1 MKQEVSGARPQKGNP
16 FVSFLWV
23 ILIVLFLNWLIF
35 PNLMNRQ
42 IRATDYSTFVE
53 KMDAG
58 AIKEVMVKSG
68 QIYFT
73 VLENGEELT
82 YQTGEIEDPQ
92 LVDRLLK
99 AKSPN
104 ANGKIT
110 FSEIVPEENSPVLNF
125 ILMWI
130 LPGLLFYI
138 IWKQASRSIQAR
150 MGAGGNFMSFGNG
163 GAKIYA
169 DSEIKTTFADVA
181 GQNEAKE
188 MLKEIVDFLH
198 NPKKY
203 TDIGASLP
211 KGALLVGPPGTGK
224 TLIARA
230 VAGEAKVPF
239 FAISGSEFVQMFVG
253 MGAAKVRDLFRQ
265 ANEKAPCI
273 IFIDEIDAIGK
284 RRDSGLGG
292 NDEREQT
299 LNQLLTEMD
308 GFDGR
313 KGVVILAATNR
324 PENLDKALLRPGRF
338 DRRIQMELPD
348 LEGRKAILNVH
359 LKRVKHEEVD
369 IDVVARATAGT
380 SGAELANI
388 VNEAALRDVRM
399 GRNKINTADLEESVE
414 TVIAGAQKK
423 GKVVSAEE
431 KRIIAYHEI
440 GHALVA
446 AMQTH
451 SAPVH
456 KITIIPRTS
465 GALGYT
471 MQVESGEQ
479 VLMNKDDLFNRIVTL
494 TGGRTA
500 EEVIFHVVTTGASN
514 DIEQA
519 TKLARAMVTRYGM
532 SDKYDMM
539 GLETVNNAYLGG
551 DTSLTCSAE
560 TAANIDLEVLDII
573 KKAHEKARCLIQE
586 NIQVMHEAATFLLE
600 KETITGEEFMHILHS
615 VRQEK

>member
-1 MKQEVSGARPQKGNP
+1 MTGMKSEEFADKMVNDTVFRARYDKIEKNFLAQMDSVSHCIKDYKNSIVGVYLFSVGGMMMP
-16 FVSFLWV
+16 FDDMK
-23 ILIVLFLNWLIF
+23 ILMKEASPMFSQN
-35 PNLMNRQ
+35 NLVRN
-42 IRATDYSTFVE
+42 IVE
-53 KMDAG
+53 KKNQAELRMKAELENKMTPEQREEQKKRQEMDAKIKIG
-58 AIKEVMVKSG
+58 ERFPDAKVKDNAGNMKLLSDYVGKGKYVLIDFWASWCGPCRHEMPNVKAAYEKYASKGFEVISISTDRKLKPWRAAI
-68 QIYFT
+68 
-73 VLENGEELT
+73 EEL
-82 YQTGEIEDPQ
+82 
-92 LVDRLLK
+92 
-99 AKSPN
+99 
-104 ANGKIT
+104 
-110 FSEIVPEENSPVLNF
+110 
-125 ILMWI
+125 
-130 LPGLLFYI
+130 
-138 IWKQASRSIQAR
+138 
-150 MGAGGNFMSFGNG
+150 
-163 GAKIYA
+163 
-169 DSEIKTTFADVA
+169 
-181 GQNEAKE
+181 
-188 MLKEIVDFLH
+188 
-198 NPKKY
+198 
-203 TDIGASLP
+203 
-211 KGALLVGPPGTGK
+211 
-224 TLIARA
+224 
-230 VAGEAKVPF
+230 
-239 FAISGSEFVQMFVG
+239 G
-253 MGAAKVRDLFRQ
+253 M
-265 ANEKAPCI
+265 NC
-273 IFIDEIDAIGK
+273 
-284 RRDSGLGG
+284 
-292 NDEREQT
+292 
-299 LNQLLTEMD
+299 
-308 GFDGR
+308 
-313 KGVVILAATNR
+313 
-324 PENLDKALLRPGRF
+324 
-338 DRRIQMELPD
+338 QMELPD

-388 VNEAALRDVRM
+388 VNEAALRAVRM

-500 EEVIFHVVTTGASN
+500 EELICHIVTTGASN